1 MRSGPSAAQLPLL
14 NVHVLQ
20 YYVHEVSDMN
30 ETTSQ
35 RRNKH
40 LILDQAK
47 LKRAQKVLGA
57 KTETEAIERAL
68 DSVIDE
74 DERNRLAWTAHE
86 RFLRAAEREGLQIKD
101 AFGRLGAE

>member
-1 MRSGPSAAQLPLL
+1 MD
-14 NVHVLQ
+14 N
-20 YYVHEVSDMN
+20 
-30 ETTSQ
+30 TTSQ

-47 LKRAQKVLGA
+47 LKKAQKVLGA

-74 DERNRLAWTAHE
+74 DERSRQAWAAHE
-86 RFLRAAEREGLQIKD
+86 RFLRAATRDGLQLHD
-101 AFGRLGAE
+101 AFGRMGAD

>member
-1 MRSGPSAAQLPLL
+1 MD
-14 NVHVLQ
+14 N
-20 YYVHEVSDMN
+20 
-30 ETTSQ
+30 TTSQ

-40 LILDQAK
+40 VILNQAK
-47 LKRAQKVLGA
+47 LKKAQKVLGA

-74 DERNRLAWTAHE
+74 DERNRRAWMAHD
-86 RFLRAAEREGLQIKD
+86 RFLRAAARDSLQIHD

>member
-1 MRSGPSAAQLPLL
+1 MSEI
-14 NVHVLQ
+14 NK
-20 YYVHEVSDMN
+20 
-30 ETTSQ
+30 TTGR

-57 KTETEAIERAL
+57 KTETETVERAL

-74 DERNRLAWTAHE
+74 DERNHRAWAAHE
-86 RFLRAAEREGLQIKD
+86 RFLKAAVRQGLRIRD
-101 AFGRLGAE
+101 AFGRLRSK

>member
-1 MRSGPSAAQLPLL
+1 
-14 NVHVLQ
+14 
-20 YYVHEVSDMN
+20 MN
-30 ETTSQ
+30 NTTNQ

-47 LKRAQKVLGA
+47 LKKAQKVLGA

-74 DERNRLAWTAHE
+74 GERNRRAWAAHE
-86 RFLRAAEREGLQIKD
+86 RFVTAAKRQGLKIHD
-101 AFGRLGAE
+101 AFGRLEAK

>member
-1 MRSGPSAAQLPLL
+1 
-14 NVHVLQ
+14 
-20 YYVHEVSDMN
+20 MN
-30 ETTSQ
+30 EATSR

-40 LILDQAK
+40 LILDQDK

-57 KTETEAIERAL
+57 KTETEAVERAL

-74 DERNRLAWTAHE
+74 DERNRRAWAAHD
-86 RFLRAAEREGLQIKD
+86 RFIKAAAREGLQIHD

>member
-1 MRSGPSAAQLPLL
+1 MG
-14 NVHVLQ
+14 
-20 YYVHEVSDMN
+20 DMN
-30 ETTSQ
+30 NTTSQ

-40 LILDQAK
+40 VILDQTK
-47 LKRAQKVLGA
+47 LKKAQKVLGA

-74 DERNRLAWTAHE
+74 DERNRRAWTAHD
-86 RFLRAAEREGLQIKD
+86 RFLRTAKREGLQIHD

>member
-1 MRSGPSAAQLPLL
+1 M
-14 NVHVLQ
+14 
-20 YYVHEVSDMN
+20 SDMN
-30 ETTSQ
+30 AGQ

-40 LILDQAK
+40 IILDQAK
-47 LKRAQKVLGA
+47 LKKAQKVLGA

-74 DERNRLAWTAHE
+74 DERNRWTWAAHD
-86 RFLRAAEREGLQIKD
+86 RFLRAATRDGLNIHD

>member
-1 MRSGPSAAQLPLL
+1 
-14 NVHVLQ
+14 
-20 YYVHEVSDMN
+20 MN
-30 ETTSQ
+30 EATSR

-40 LILDQAK
+40 LILDQTK

-57 KTETEAIERAL
+57 KTETEAVERAL

-74 DERNRLAWTAHE
+74 DERNRRAWAAHDK
-86 RFLRAAEREGLQIKD
+86 FIRAAIREGLQIHD

>member
-1 MRSGPSAAQLPLL
+1 MD
-14 NVHVLQ
+14 N
-20 YYVHEVSDMN
+20 
-30 ETTSQ
+30 TTSQ

-74 DERNRLAWTAHE
+74 DERSRRAWAAHE
-86 RFLRAAEREGLQIKD
+86 RFVRAAAREGLQIHD
-101 AFGRLGAE
+101 VFGRLEAE